1 LLRGPHL
8 GVNLSSSDLRLLL
21 LLVVLLLVE
30 EELHT
35 WLWCSGPHHDRRDG
49 RGYHVAPSRA
59 GGYGAPPAPEAAPST
74 LEQSSRAVCK
84 DGDPLCTIPTKV
96 APKSPSLTKSQAAKA
111 VGGQL
116 QATKTNG
123 FAWSEANAGQ
133 VVAVGNERE
142 FR

>member
-1 LLRGPHL
+1 M
-8 GVNLSSSDLRLLL
+8 
-21 LLVVLLLVE
+21 
-30 EELHT
+30 EL
-35 WLWCSGPHHDRRDG
+35 
-49 RGYHVAPSRA
+49 
-59 GGYGAPPAPEAAPST
+59 PPAPEAAPST